1 MTEKQT
7 VELSQNMTPK
17 VAIIYLSYH
26 PEPYI
31 EKVTAALEKMTYPK
45 DNVELVV
52 VDNPHPEFGSAKR
65 FLEEKVMPLSGNVL
79 SHVTLIINEKNL
91 GFAGGNNVGIKWAI
105 ENGFDYVFL
114 LNNDAF
120 PAPGFL
126 EPLIGAME
134 ADKKI
139 GAGQSLLMLAAEP
152 ILVNSAGNVMHYL
165 GFGYCWGYRQTPAE
179 LNLPPIKEI
188 GYASGACL
196 LMRVDV
202 LKQYGGLDEDFF
214 LYHEDLE
221 YSYRLKSLGYKIVL
235 ARDSV
240 VYHQYE
246 FSRSVSKYFWME
258 RNRYA
263 VILMFYK
270 LPTLILLLPTKLV
283 VEIGLILMSI
293 KGGWFKERLAV
304 YRYWA
309 NLTNWP
315 LWLKKRRIIQS
326 RRAVSDRVLLKEV
339 VSKIL
344 FQDDS
349 VKNPLLVY
357 VGNPLMKGYWWV
369 VKKIIL
375 W

>member
-1 MTEKQT
+1 M
-7 VELSQNMTPK
+7 SPK
-17 VAIIYLSYH
+17 VAIVYLSYH

-45 DNVELVV
+45 DRVELVV
-52 VDNPHPEFGSAKR
+52 IDNPHPEFGSAKE
-65 FLEEKVMPLSGNVL
+65 FLAEKITPLSGNYL
-79 SHVTLIINEKNL
+79 PHVTLIANEKNL
-91 GFAGGNNVGIKWAI
+91 GFAGGNNVGIRWAI
-105 ENGFDYVFL
+105 ENSFDYIFL
-114 LNNDAF
+114 LNNDAY

-126 EPLIGAME
+126 EPLVEAME
-134 ADKKI
+134 TDKKI
-139 GAGQSLLMLAAEP
+139 GTAQSLLMLDSNP
-152 ILVNSAGNVMHYL
+152 TLINSAGNVMHYL
-165 GFGYCWGYRQTPAE
+165 GFGYCWGYKKTPAE
-179 LNLPPIKEI
+179 LNLPLVKEI

-196 LMRVDV
+196 MLRAD
-202 LKQYGGLDEDFF
+202 LLRQYGGLDEDFF

-270 LPTLILLLPTKLV
+270 WQTLFLLWPTKLII
-283 VEIGLILMSI
+283 EIGLILTSI
-293 KGGWFKERLAV
+293 KGGWFAERLAV

-309 NLTNWP
+309 NPASWS

-326 RRAVSDRVLLKEV
+326 RRTVSDEVLLKDV
-339 VSKIL
+339 VGEIL

-349 VKNPLLVY
+349 VRSPLLVY
-357 VGNPLMKGYWWV
+357 IGNPLMKLYWII
-369 VKKIIL
+369 VKNLIS

>member
-1 MTEKQT
+1 MI
-7 VELSQNMTPK
+7 PR

-31 EKVTAALEKMTYPK
+31 EKVTAALGKMTYPK
-45 DNVELVV
+45 DNVELVL
-52 VDNPHPEFGSAKR
+52 VDNPHPEFGSAR
-65 FLEEKVMPLSGNVL
+65 EFLEEKVMPLAGNCL
-79 SHVTLIINEKNL
+79 PHTTLIVNEKNL

-105 ENGFDYVFL
+105 ENGFDYIFL
-114 LNNDAF
+114 LNNDAY

-126 EPLIGAME
+126 EPLVGAME

-139 GAGQSLLMLAAEP
+139 GAAQSLLMLASDP
-152 ILVNSAGNVMHYL
+152 TLINSAGNVMHYL
-165 GFGYCWGYRQTPAE
+165 GFGYCWGYRKTLAE
-179 LNLPPIKEI
+179 LNLPPVKEI

-196 LMRVDV
+196 LMRADL

-270 LPTLILLLPTKLV
+270 WRTLFLLWPTKLV
-283 VEIGLILMSI
+283 IEIGLILASI
-293 KGGWFKERLAV
+293 KGGWLAERLAV

-309 NLTNWP
+309 NLANWSV
-315 LWLKKRRIIQS
+315 WLKKRRLIQS
-326 RRAVSDRVLLKEV
+326 RRTVSDRVLLKDV
-339 VSKIL
+339 VSEIL

-349 VKNPLLVY
+349 VKSPLLVY
-357 VGNPLMKGYWWV
+357 IGNPLMKLYWTI
-369 VKKIIL
+369 VKKLIS

>member
-1 MTEKQT
+1 MAIYEI
-7 VELSQNMTPK
+7 MIPK

-31 EKVTAALEKMTYPK
+31 EKVTTALGKMTYPK
-45 DNVELVV
+45 DKVELVV
-52 VDNPHPEFGSAKR
+52 VDNPHPEFGSAKE
-65 FLEEKVMPLSGNVL
+65 FLAEKVMPLSGNVL
-79 SHVTLIINEKNL
+79 PRVTLIANEKNL
-91 GFAGGNNVGIKWAI
+91 GFAGGNNIGIKWAI
-105 ENGFDYVFL
+105 ENSFDYVFL

-126 EPLIGAME
+126 EPLVEAMA

-139 GAGQSLLMLAAEP
+139 GAAQSLLMLAANP
-152 ILVNSAGNVMHYL
+152 TLVNSAGNVMHYL
-165 GFGYCWGYRQTPAE
+165 GFGYCWGYKKTPAE
-179 LNLPPIKEI
+179 LNLPPVKEI

-196 LMRVDV
+196 LMRADL

-235 ARDSV
+235 ARDSM

-270 LPTLILLLPTKLV
+270 LPTLILLLPTKLI

-293 KGGWFKERLAV
+293 KGGWFTERLAV

-309 NLTNWP
+309 NLANWP

-326 RRAVSDRVLLKEV
+326 RRTVSDKTLLKEV
-339 VSKIL
+339 VSEIL

-349 VKNPLLVY
+349 IKNPLLVY
-357 VGNPLMKGYWWV
+357 VGNPLMSLYWTI
-369 VKKIIL
+369 VKKLIS

>member
-1 MTEKQT
+1 M
-7 VELSQNMTPK
+7 V
-17 VAIIYLSYH
+17 YLSYH
-26 PEPYI
+26 PQPYI
-31 EKVTAALEKMTYPK
+31 EKVTTALGKMTYPK
-45 DNVELVV
+45 DKVELVV
-52 VDNPHPEFGSAKR
+52 VDNPHPEFGSAKE
-65 FLEEKVMPLSGNVL
+65 FLEEKVMPLSGNYL
-79 SHVTLIINEKNL
+79 PHITLIANEKNL

-126 EPLIGAME
+126 EPLVEAME

-139 GAGQSLLMLAAEP
+139 GAAQSLLMLDSDP
-152 ILVNSAGNVMHYL
+152 TLINSAGNVMHYL
-165 GFGYCWGYRQTPAE
+165 GFGYCWGYKQTPVE

-196 LMRVDV
+196 MLRAD
-202 LKQYGGLDEDFF
+202 LLRQYGGLDEDFF

-270 LPTLILLLPTKLV
+270 WPTLFLLAPMGLLV
-283 VEIGLILMSI
+283 EAGLFLTSL
-293 KGGWFKERLAV
+293 KTDWRAERLAV
-304 YRYWA
+304 YRYWF
-309 NLTNWP
+309 NPTNWP

-326 RRAVSDRVLLKEV
+326 RRTVSDRALLKDV
-339 VSKIL
+339 VSEIL

-349 VKNPLLVY
+349 VRSSLLTY
-357 VGNPLMKGYWWV
+357 LGNPIMKGYWWL